1 MGVLKAVWRWLPP
14 VLMMSY
20 KMEKKEK
27 GRQVMTVAEVAEK
40 WGRRMGWITWQECS
54 NRAKAGVNYINTM
67 QLEGSLKEN

>member
-20 KMEKKEK
+20 KMEEKEK

-40 WGRRMGWITWQECS
+40 
-54 NRAKAGVNYINTM
+54 
-67 QLEGSLKEN
+67 

>member
-20 KMEKKEK
+20 NMEKEK

-40 WGRRMGWITWQECS
+40 
-54 NRAKAGVNYINTM
+54 
-67 QLEGSLKEN
+67 

>member
-1 MGVLKAVWRWLPP
+1 
-14 VLMMSY
+14 
-20 KMEKKEK
+20 MEEKEK